1 MKRISERV
9 LGSVYTKTV
18 DITRVV
24 GDKISVKVKV
34 TNDSAT
40 VTFTWAIT

>member
-18 DITRVV
+18 DITKVV
-24 GDKISVKVKV
+24 GDKINEKAKA
-34 TNDSAT
+34 TNALVM
-40 VTFTWAIT
+40 VTFTWATT